1 MTVSEKIQFKSQK
14 IKDNQKNTLKDY
26 VQLQVTGNSHSLPDG
41 RKVLFAREQ
50 WVKDGTVQCTGEAN

>member
-26 VQLQVTGNSHSLPDG
+26 VQLQVTGNSHSLPDR
-41 RKVLFAREQ
+41 RKVLFARKQ